1 MRCIISSMT
10 KDTSKSREQLVKELV
25 AIRAENATLQA
36 LLVKHEDTPRD
47 IGNPEG
53 TLGLSLEQVSSII
66 RNAGDAIL
74 VVDPSGTVIYVNKKV
89 EEVYGNREILGKRF
103 IDVDIFGTESLH
115 EGEVWFHDL
124 KLLMQQE
131 QPPLAEVELLRG
143 DGSAVYTEVSSKP
156 LKKDGQIWGMVVVIR
171 DISDRK
177 KAEDRLRE
185 LYAEE
190 RKVRQQVEAEM
201 KRRLEFMRAVAH
213 ELKTPLTPILAS
225 IDTLT
230 DELQDERS
238 LKLARNIAQGAA
250 SLDKRVDELLD
261 LSRGEVGMLHLRLE
275 SADLRPMLRAAAD
288 GMTPLALSNG
298 LSLIAHLPPNLPKV
312 RADVN
317 RLEQVLTNL
326 MHNAIKFTPRGG
338 KITLS
343 ARDHGT
349 NIVIEVKDTGPG
361 MSERQKK
368 HVFEPHRLPEGG
380 VRVRPYGM
388 GLGLALCKMFVEL
401 HEGQIWVRSRL
412 GKGSTFGFSL
422 PVETPTSLPASAD
435 KPGRLWKILIIE
447 DDPQIVNSISFIL
460 EAEWPH
466 AALLSTRMGEEG
478 IDLVGT
484 EHPDVVIL
492 DLGLPDRDGLDV
504 LQEIRLFSSVPVLVL
519 TVRQEEQDITRA
531 LGLGANDYIT
541 KPFKMKEL
549 LARLRVQLRRQTPSG
564 EDAPIVYGP
573 LRLDPSTF
581 ELTYGAREISL
592 TVVEGHILKQLILN
606 AGRVVTYERLAEAVW
621 GDEDYPGAVVT
632 LRTYMRQLRQ
642 KLQPSPSDPK
652 LFLTK
657 PSVGYSLVKLA

>member
-1 MRCIISSMT
+1 MA
-10 KDTSKSREQLVKELV
+10 KDKSRRDDNVRAEPA
-25 AIRAENATLQA
+25 AIRTENARVQRKPAEYQA
-36 LLVKHEDTPRD
+36 GHAPKRVPQ
-47 IGNPEG
+47 GA
-53 TLGLSLEQVSSII
+53 LGLSLEQVADILAG
-66 RNAGDAIL
+66 AGDAIL
-74 VVDPSGTVIYVNKKV
+74 VVDLGGTVIYVNNKV
-89 EEVYGNREILGKRF
+89 EEVYGDRDVLGKRF
-103 IDVDIFGTESLH
+103 IDVDIFGTESLQ
-115 EGEVWFHDL
+115 EKEVWFHDL
-124 KLLMQQE
+124 SALMQQE
-131 QPPLAEVELLRG
+131 NPPLAEVELLKG
-143 DGSAVYTEVSSKP
+143 DGTPIYTEVSSHP
-156 LKKDGQIWGMVVVIR
+156 LRKHGKVWAMVVVIR

-177 KAEDRLRE
+177 KAEERLRE

-190 RKVRQQVEAEM
+190 RKVRQEIEAEM

-225 IDTLT
+225 IETLT

-238 LKLARNIAQGAA
+238 LKLARNIGQGAA

-261 LSRGEVGMLHLRLE
+261 LARGEVGMLQLRLE
-275 SADLRPMLRAAAD
+275 SSDLRPMLRAVAD
-288 GMTPLALSNG
+288 NMTPLALANG

-312 RADVN
+312 RADVT

-338 KITLS
+338 KVTLS

-349 NIVIEVKDTGPG
+349 SIIVEVKDTGPG
-361 MSERQKK
+361 MSEAQKK
-368 HVFEPHRLPEGG
+368 HIFEPYRRPEQGL
-380 VRVRPYGM
+380 RVRPYGM
-388 GLGLALCKMFVEL
+388 GLGLALCKMFIDL

-422 PVETPTSLPASAD
+422 PVETPSTLPMQAD
-435 KPGRLWKILIIE
+435 RPGKLWKVLIIE
-447 DDPQIVNSISFIL
+447 DNPQIVNSVSLAL

-478 IDLVGT
+478 VDLVGT

-504 LQEIRLFSSVPVLVL
+504 LQEIRLFSSVPVLIL

-531 LGLGANDYIT
+531 LSLGANDYIT

-549 LARLRVQLRRQTPSG
+549 LARLKVQLRKQTPSG
-564 EDAPIVYGP
+564 EDSPIVIGP

-581 ELTYGAREISL
+581 ELSYGPREISL
-592 TVVEGHILKQLILN
+592 TVVEGHILRQLMLN
-606 AGRVVTYERLAEAVW
+606 AGRVVTYARLAEAV
-621 GDEDYPGAVVT
+621 GADEDYPGAVDT
-632 LRTYMRQLRQ
+632 LRTYIRQLRQ
-642 KLQPSPSDPK
+642 KLQPSSDDAN
-652 LFLTK
+652 LILTK